1 MSWTCSN
8 LSSRFLIKK
17 LRTSSSKY
25 VHLADDCI
33 HYSNHGPLWLE
44 ETALPTEPQPLPNSK
59 TFYLQLAWLEIKSQI
74 KTSPLF
80 TDLWVMP
87 DETFTRWIP
96 AAPYSPSLSGTSQ
109 MSGVVLSLAS
119 SFLFSNR
126 FLCLS
131 VCPYL
136 SLPFFLY
143 VLWIQELVI
152 RSHGRLFLQNWIP
165 VSCLTILKIN
175 LRLKSKFTHAQHKL
189 HWTSKRFPWLGSDF
203 VFPLSC
209 RYS

>member
-1 MSWTCSN
+1 MGN
-8 LSSRFLIKK
+8 LP

-44 ETALPTEPQPLPNSK
+44 ATTLSTEPQPLPNRK
-59 TFYLQLAWLEIKSQI
+59 IFYLQLAWLEIKSQI
-74 KTSPLF
+74 KTLPLF
-80 TDLWVMP
+80 TDLWVMRN
-87 DETFTRWIP
+87 ETFTRWIP
-96 AAPYSPSLSGTSQ
+96 AASSSPSLSDTSQ

-152 RSHGRLFLQNWIP
+152 RSHGRLFLQNWLQNW
-165 VSCLTILKIN
+165 S
-175 LRLKSKFTHAQHKL
+175 
-189 HWTSKRFPWLGSDF
+189 
-203 VFPLSC
+203 
-209 RYS
+209 